1 MNEEVTTETPA
12 EPQREELPTGSLAE
26 HEATYTGEKPPPIV
40 PELEPPAET
49 PAAPLLTTQQKR
61 DKESGK
67 FTEGKVRHRA
77 KSQQAG
83 ADDVPRIKELTR
95 QIRERDEEL
104 ARLRQPA
111 SNGNGTAHAPQQP
124 PAPAAPAQTTA
135 PKATDR
141 FLLPAPPFDPE
152 PKRNDPR
159 YGGDVTNYTIAAAQW
174 SARQEVRQQEFDR
187 YVASENAKQA
197 QTEQDENK
205 AFSTRVDAAKAE
217 YEDYEDVAF
226 GPTPI
231 VKDTIPDIF
240 IRRDDNGAKVLYYLH
255 HPTHRQELDELL
267 KMPEL
272 AQVKFLSL
280 LSQRLSSN
288 GDGAVGSTTSTPAS
302 RTIVLPPRPP
312 NVVRTE
318 AQPARSG
325 LPTDRPLSLSEHEH
339 YYRPKPRR

>member
-1 MNEEVTTETPA
+1 MADELTTETTELEA
-12 EPQREELPTGSLAE
+12 REEIPTGSLAE
-26 HEATYTGEKPPPIV
+26 HEAQYIGEKPPPLV
-40 PELEPPAET
+40 PELEPPAEEA
-49 PAAPLLTTQQKR
+49 PPAPLTAQQKR

-67 FTEGKVRHRA
+67 FIEGKVRHRA

-83 ADDVPRIKELTR
+83 AEDVPRIKELTR

-104 ARLRQPA
+104 ARLRTP
-111 SNGNGTAHAPQQP
+111 SPNGNGAGAHVPQPSAPP
-124 PAPAAPAQTTA
+124 SANVAPAASE
-135 PKATDR
+135 R

-159 YGGDVTNYTIAAAQW
+159 YGGDVSAYTIDAARW
-174 SARQEVRQQEFDR
+174 GARQEMRQQEFDR
-187 YVASENAKQA
+187 YVASEKTKQEE
-197 QTEQDENK
+197 TERSENTE
-205 AFSTRVDAAKAE
+205 FSKRVDAAKA
-217 YEDYEDVAF
+217 DYDDFEDVAF

-231 VKDTIPDIF
+231 AKDTIPDIF
-240 IRRDDNGAKVLYYLH
+240 IRRDENGPKVLYYLQH
-255 HPTHRQELDELL
+255 STHRQELDELL

-288 GDGAVGSTTSTPAS
+288 GSAPVGSTTSTAQP
-302 RTIVLPPRPP
+302 RTIVLPPKPP

-325 LPTDRPLSLSEHEH
+325 LPTDRELSLSEHEH